1 MKLIYKK
8 INKTIVVTLRSISM
22 GVRFGSAGDRNH
34 LQEIIRVQSRTN
46 SKTRGVSRT
55 NKKAQ

>member
-22 GVRFGSAGDRNH
+22 GVRFGSAGDRDH
-34 LQEIIRVQSRTN
+34 LREIIRVQVGRTG
-46 SKTRGVSRT
+46 KREEFLERI
-55 NKKAQ
+55 KKAQ